1 MDNLN
6 KEISAVIMIGGQS
19 KRMGGGIKSLIT
31 FNNKSIFDRILER
44 LVSQVDK
51 IIINCNDQEKGFEK
65 YRLPILKDLKQG
77 YLGPLAGIHSAMH
90 WLNLNDRQTKWL
102 ITIPGDT
109 PFIPMNIVA
118 QFKSKMSKQTKIIL
132 AQSGKKT
139 HPIIGAWHT
148 SLFSDLDENLDK
160 GTRKI
165 LTWAHNHPIEYIN
178 FGTKP
183 YDPFFNINFKE
194 DITEATRI
202 DEFHTF

>member
-1 MDNLN
+1 
-6 KEISAVIMIGGQS
+6 
-19 KRMGGGIKSLIT
+19 
-31 FNNKSIFDRILER
+31 
-44 LVSQVDK
+44 
-51 IIINCNDQEKGFEK
+51 
-65 YRLPILKDLKQG
+65 
-77 YLGPLAGIHSAMH
+77 MH
-90 WLNLNDRQTKWL
+90 WLSFNDHQTKWL

-148 SLFSDLDENLDK
+148 SLFSDLNENLDK

-194 DITEATRI
+194 DITEAARI